1 MDPSTNIGFGLSGL
15 DFGTPQQPQQP
26 APKVEQTRME
36 ELHDYFESEEKKK
49 MIGITT
55 RLNIL
60 LNFSIGL
67 GTLRKTT

>member
-49 MIGITT
+49 DDWH
-55 RLNIL
+55 NHEA
-60 LNFSIGL
+60 
-67 GTLRKTT
+67 